1 MWMSAPTPVTSRSIV
16 LLKSSRTSPSGME
29 RTGRRSIQVNSTGS
43 RFGVA
48 NTMQLPAKQASTA
61 VTEMKLL
68 MRGALRVTSAIVT
81 AAMNGRSRI
90 YQGSA
95 LNIILEFQGVDI
107 FDVGGLAGAEQ
118 RHNDG
123 EAHRNFSGC
132 DCDDEKDKDLCVVVG
147 TAVGPDLETGEGDQR
162 KIGSV

>member
-16 LLKSSRTSPSGME
+16 LLRSSRTSASGME

-43 RFGVA
+43 RFGLA

-61 VTEMKLL
+61 ATEMKLL

-81 AAMNGRSRI
+81 AATKGRSRM

-95 LNIILEFQGVDI
+95 DILELEGVDI
-107 FDVGGLAGAEQ
+107 FDVSGLAGAEE
-118 RHNDG
+118 RDNDG
-123 EAHRNFSGC
+123 ETHRNFSGC
-132 DCDDEKDKDLCVVVG
+132 DRDDEKDKDL
-147 TAVGPDLETGEGDQR
+147 
-162 KIGSV
+162 S